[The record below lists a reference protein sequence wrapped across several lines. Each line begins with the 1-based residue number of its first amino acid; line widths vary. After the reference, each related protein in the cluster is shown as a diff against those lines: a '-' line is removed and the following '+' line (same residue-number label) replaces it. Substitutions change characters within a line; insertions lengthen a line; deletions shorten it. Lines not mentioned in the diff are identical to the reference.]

1 MIWNRISF
9 ANTKKQYIKER
20 REALSKND
28 DLKYGEIMQTIID
41 VDEAC
46 MQDVM
51 EEILAFIGVSD
62 KKFNQS
68 VDFYIEDPEKLP
80 IIQKVQEEAKVYRGE
95 DIENEQERQ
104 KYLEEIESKKV
115 KMTKKEV
122 LSVQSVL

>member
-68 VDFYIEDPEKLP
+68 LDFYIEDPEKLP
-80 IIQKVQEEAKVYRGE
+80 IIQKIQEEAKVYRGE

>member
-28 DLKYGEIMQTIID
+28 DLKYGEIMQKIID

-68 VDFYIEDPEKLP
+68 LDFYIEDPEKLP

-115 KMTKKEV
+115 KMTKKEA

>member
-68 VDFYIEDPEKLP
+68 LDFYIEDPEKLP

>member
-62 KKFNQS
+62 KKFN
-68 VDFYIEDPEKLP
+68 
-80 IIQKVQEEAKVYRGE
+80 
-95 DIENEQERQ
+95 
-104 KYLEEIESKKV
+104 
-115 KMTKKEV
+115 
-122 LSVQSVL
+122 